1 MIKGQQAQEKA
12 KQPSAQMTLSEHF
25 SEVVKALEA
34 DNHLSD
40 QTRLQCLIPK
50 YSFLA
55 LKGGGSRG
63 FIHLGILILLE
74 KLQLRKNIAMVS
86 GTSAGAIGALL
97 ISTGWTAKKIK
108 QKLNEANLH
117 ELLHQEWMFTRAM
130 NLFTKKGQHDAQ
142 KIYEWFETVV
152 EEVSGSKK
160 TTFHEWHELVLQQ
173 HKESGHYPI
182 KDLYIEAF
190 NTSIC
195 MNEEFSHTS
204 KYRDVPIVDALR
216 ATIAYPGKISPWK
229 IGEDEF
235 SDGGVQADC
244 PVKLFEKTQ
253 GIPNEEMLAIWM
265 DSEDRLRYLAKGTPL
280 KSEKP
285 QGVISHFYA
294 NIMGLYNLQLKGLA
308 NSPYKDKFM
317 LCDTVGIDTLDFS
330 DMDQKQQALV
340 YAGFYGGL
348 RYFLK
353 KHPKYT
359 SQFFSAELLE
369 YLQEID
375 LPITWG
381 DFNQQTMLVNFTDE
395 PEVPDNSD
403 KPEDLNSDWVQIL
416 PLFESLKLSDD
427 ELAILDE
434 VPVSEDLNKQ
444 QDPPLNEA
452 AVSWWWRLLGY

>member
-1 MIKGQQAQEKA
+1 MIRGQQLQKYG
-12 KQPSAQMTLSEHF
+12 KQSAARLSQSEHF
-25 SEVVKALEA
+25 SEVVKALES
-34 DNHLSD
+34 DDHLSD
-40 QTRLQCLIPK
+40 DEKLRGLIPK

-74 KLQLRKNIAMVS
+74 RLRLRQNIAMVS

-97 ISTGWTAKKIK
+97 ISTGWSAKIVKH
-108 QKLNEANLH
+108 KLNDANLH
-117 ELLHQEWMFTRAM
+117 ELLHQEWIFTRAM

-142 KIYEWFETVV
+142 KIYEWFEAVI

-160 TTFHEWHELVLQQ
+160 TSFHEWHELVLKQ
-173 HKESGHYPI
+173 HKETGHYPI

-204 KYRDVPIVDALR
+204 KYRSVPIVDALR

-244 PVKLFEKTQ
+244 PVKLFETKQ

-265 DSEDRLRYLAKGTPL
+265 DSEDRLHYLANGTPL
-280 KSEKP
+280 RSEKP
-285 QGVISHFYA
+285 QGFISHFYA

-330 DMDQKQQALV
+330 DMDKKQQALV

-348 RYFLK
+348 RFFLK

-359 SQFFSAELLE
+359 SQFFSGELLE
-369 YLQEID
+369 HLKEID

-381 DFNQQTMLVNFTDE
+381 DFNQHTMLVNFTQERDE
-395 PEVPDNSD
+395 PEA
-403 KPEDLNSDWVQIL
+403 PEALHSDWVQLL
-416 PLFESLKLSDD
+416 PLFESLQLSDD
-427 ELAILDE
+427 EQPIIDKPAPEDADKHLDTT
-434 VPVSEDLNKQ
+434 LNK
-444 QDPPLNEA
+444 PIA
-452 AVSWWWRLLGY
+452 SWWWRLLGY